1 MIGHVTGDSG
11 EPAQAGGIASL
22 DCPLGHESLEQPARR
37 RQVTAEIVGDGETE
51 TVGYRPPL
59 RSRPALQPA
68 YGPQTRRGRLR
79 PVIVCRQLERGKQRD
94 VGRRPPRLWR
104 ETWRLGQPLS
114 DIGGA
119 TQGGERPYFRREH
132 GELVRVAAPAFE
144 GVLQLAA
151 VIAHQVVSERQVEPV
166 N

>member
-1 MIGHVTGDSG
+1 AIARAHRLELPVDAEGGSAHARQRRNHAEKTKERQMIGHVTGDSR
-11 EPAQAGGIASL
+11 EPAQAGGIATL

-51 TVGYRPPL
+51 PVRYRPSL

-68 YGPQTRRGRLR
+68 YGPLTRRGRLR

-104 ETWRLGQPLS
+104 ET
-114 DIGGA
+114 
-119 TQGGERPYFRREH
+119 
-132 GELVRVAAPAFE
+132 
-144 GVLQLAA
+144 
-151 VIAHQVVSERQVEPV
+151 
-166 N
+166 

>member
-1 MIGHVTGDSG
+1 
-11 EPAQAGGIASL
+11 
-22 DCPLGHESLEQPARR
+22 EQPARR

-51 TVGYRPPL
+51 PVGYRPPL

-68 YGPQTRRGRLR
+68 HGPLTRRGRLR

-104 ETWRLGQPLS
+104 ETCCLGHPLT

-119 TQGGERPYFRREH
+119 TQGGSGPF
-132 GELVRVAAPAFE
+132 F
-144 GVLQLAA
+144 
-151 VIAHQVVSERQVEPV
+151 
-166 N
+166 